1 MKTRLITGV
10 LVLLMG
16 LLPTA
21 PGRHALGDE
30 EAWNKETQAERD
42 ARMKWWRDARFGMFI
57 HWGLYAI
64 PAGTWKGQQIGGIGE
79 WIMDRANI
87 PVEDYEKLAGQFDP
101 VKFDAA
107 EWVRIA
113 KDAGMKYMVITSKHH
128 DGFCLFDSDVTDYNV
143 VDGAPYGKDL
153 LKPLAAECRK
163 QGLKFC
169 TYYSIMDWHHPS
181 QYRGSDKRYN
191 PTKVHPE
198 RKAEYVDFM
207 KKQLKELLDTCDPEV
222 LWFDG
227 EWPAWWLEEDG
238 RDVYA
243 YLRKLKPQLIVNNR
257 IGKGRKGME
266 GLNKGDQDYVGDFG
280 TPEQQIPATGLP
292 GVDWESCMTMNRTW
306 GFKSYDHDWKSSETL
321 IRNIIDIASKGGNYL
336 LNVGPTAEGLI
347 PGPSVER
354 LGEIGQWMKAN
365 GESIYATQASPFRR
379 LAWGRCTTKSC
390 DDGAALYLHVFDWPA
405 DGQLLVPGLTNEVDC
420 AYLLTDANRRALPA
434 QASDAGVVVTVP
446 AKAPDPV
453 CTVVVLKV
461 KGSLNV
467 GPSLPSQQ
475 SDGSIKLRAVD
486 AICHG
491 HHIRYEP
498 GEKRDTIGFWLD
510 PNEWVEW
517 KFNVTQPG
525 RFTISAETAAVGSGS
540 FQVISEDQKIDATAP
555 TTGDY
560 GRFTTIELGQIDIA
574 GAGKAALAVKAVRDG
589 WKPFNLK
596 SISLKPT
603 GANGE

>member
-1 MKTRLITGV
+1 V

-16 LLPTA
+16 LLSVVPSRPATA
-21 PGRHALGDE
+21 GE
-30 EAWNKETQAERD
+30 EKWNKETAAERD
-42 ARMKWWRDARFGMFI
+42 ARMEWWREARFGMFI

-64 PAGTWKGQQIGGIGE
+64 PAGTWDGQQIGGIGE

-87 PVEDYEKLAGQFDP
+87 PVEDYEQLAKKFNP

-128 DGFCLFDSDVTDYNV
+128 DGFCLFDSDATDYNV
-143 VDGAPYGKDL
+143 VDTAPYGRDL

-181 QYRGSDKRYN
+181 QYRGSEKRYN

-198 RKAEYVDFM
+198 RKAEYLTFM
-207 KKQLKELLDTCDPEV
+207 KRQLKELLDTCDPEV

-227 EWPAWWLEEDG
+227 EWPSWWLEEDG

-243 YLRKLKPQLIVNNR
+243 YLRKLKPHLIINNR

-306 GFKSYDHDWKSSETL
+306 GYKSNDHDWKSTETL

-347 PGPSVER
+347 PAPSVER
-354 LGEIGQWMKAN
+354 LGKIGRWMKAN
-365 GESIYATQASPFRR
+365 GESIYATQASPFKR
-379 LAWGRCTTKSC
+379 LAWGRCTTKACEDS
-390 DDGAALYLHVFDWPA
+390 ATLYLHVFDWPS
-405 DGQLLVPGLTNEVDC
+405 DGRLLVPGLTNETDK
-420 AYLLTDANRRALPA
+420 AYLLTDPSKKALPTEA
-434 QASDAGVVVTVP
+434 GDEGVVVSVP
-446 AKAPDPV
+446 AEAPDPI
-453 CTVVVLKV
+453 CSVVVLKV

-467 GPSLPSQQ
+467 QPSLPSQQ
-475 SDGSIKLRAVD
+475 SNGTIRLRAAD

-491 HHIRYEP
+491 HQIRYEA
-498 GEKRDTIGFWLD
+498 GHQRDNIGFWLNPSD
-510 PNEWVEW
+510 WVEW
-517 KFNVTQPG
+517 QFKASQPG
-525 RFTISAETAAVGSGS
+525 KFATSAEVAATSSDS
-540 FQVISEDQKIDATAP
+540 FEVILGDQTIKATTPA
-555 TTGDY
+555 TGDY
-560 GRFTTIELGQIDIA
+560 GRFTTVELGEIEIA
-574 GAGKAALAVKAVRDG
+574 KAGKMSLAVKAIKQD
-589 WKPFNLK
+589 WQPFKLK
-596 SISLKPT
+596 SITFKPA
-603 GANGE
+603 GGNDE